1 MYFSMIRQFRKQLTQ
16 MKAWFDHAQT
26 HAKERSYDPNVL
38 LQARLAPD
46 QFAFVKQV
54 QASCDIAKLVASRL
68 SGKDAPA
75 HPDTEA
81 TLDELRARVDSVIAY
96 LDGFSEA
103 DFADAATRKVSQ
115 PRWEGKWM
123 TGADYFLQHGLPNFY
138 FHTTTVYALLRH
150 NGVVVGKRDYLG
162 PLDLRAP
169 A

>member
-1 MYFSMIRQFRKQLTQ
+1 MYLSMMRQFRKQLTQ
-16 MKAWFDHAQT
+16 MKVWLDHAQT
-26 HAKERSYDPNVL
+26 HAKERSFESNVL

-46 QFAFVKQV
+46 QFPFVRQV
-54 QASCDIAKLVASRL
+54 QAACDVAKLVAARL
-68 SGKDAPA
+68 SGKEAPS

-81 TLDELRARVDSVIAY
+81 TLDELRARIDSVIAY
-96 LDGFSEA
+96 LDGFSES
-103 DFADAATRKVSQ
+103 DFAEAATRKVSQ

-123 TGADYFLQHGLPNFY
+123 TGEDYFFQHGLPNFY